1 MHVSWQTNSH
11 QVDNVQVPA
20 RETFQ
25 FKFWEKLLPCWKFHE
40 HMRLSLQVFR
50 PCASRARLHRNLPTT
65 LFTLGFLVSAAVISS
80 FISLTFFINYFV
92 LYLNPQVR
100 SQLEPSLEDL
110 TISALSQG
118 LAHVEQV
125 HREDVRVAVLGRLV
139 PAPTSDWWARFCP
152 RG

>member
-1 MHVSWQTNSH
+1 
-11 QVDNVQVPA
+11 
-20 RETFQ
+20 
-25 FKFWEKLLPCWKFHE
+25 
-40 HMRLSLQVFR
+40 MRLSLQVFR

-65 LFTLGFLVSAAVISS
+65 LLTLAFLVSAAVFFISSS

-110 TISALSQG
+110 TIGALAQG

-125 HREDVRVAVLGRLV
+125 HGEDVRVAVLGRLV
-139 PAPTSDWWARFCP
+139 PAPTSD
-152 RG
+152 